1 MLKIYRKLFPYLRS
15 HLPEGAA
22 AAFCMIASTILDGF
36 SLGMLVPLIDVI
48 LLNRTV
54 HLPAWAPA
62 VVVGWV
68 HAFEALS
75 PMAKLHSVV
84 GFALF
89 FFFLKNLALFGQTYL
104 MSDLAMRFLRDI
116 RDGLY
121 RHYQKLSVDFFSGE
135 RTGDLVSRITYDV
148 AVLHNSITQGVA
160 DLIYQSAKV
169 VMFTAIVV
177 AIDWRLA
184 VVVLFLILAIGLLTV
199 RIGRILRKL
208 GLEVQE
214 RMADLNSRLI
224 ETLQGVRII
233 KAFTAEEAEARR
245 FADIN
250 QGYYKATMRTV
261 KRQEVLGGLTD
272 MIGMGA
278 GLFVLVVGGHAVLGG
293 TLSLGTFVLFLGALL
308 SLVQPVKKLSRLHS
322 VNQQALIAA
331 KRVVELLETEPSVV
345 EAPNAMELPRFQREI
360 QFQEIWFKY
369 QDRLVLQGMNLTVR
383 AGEVIA
389 IVGSSGTGKT
399 TLVNLIPRFYD
410 PVRGQVTVDGVDLKK
425 VSLLSLRSQIGLVN
439 QDPFLFHDTVRVN
452 IAFGRP
458 NAPLEEVIRAAK
470 AANADEFIRRLPVGY
485 DTPVGELG
493 TRLSGGERQRIAI
506 ARALLKDPPILI
518 LDEATSQLDS
528 ESEALVQEALDRLMK
543 GRTTF
548 VISHRLSTIRN
559 VDRIIVL
566 DQGKV
571 AEIGRHEELLQASP
585 LYRRLYELQIAQ

>member
-1 MLKIYRKLFPYLRS
+1 MLKIYRKLFPYLRP
-15 HLPEGAA
+15 HLPEGIA

-48 LLNRTV
+48 LLNRTIR
-54 HLPAWAPA
+54 LPAWAPA
-62 VVVGWV
+62 VIVGWV
-68 HAFEALS
+68 HAFEVLP

-470 AANADEFIRRLPVGY
+470 AANADDFIRRLPAGY

-571 AEIGRHEELLQASP
+571 AEMGRHEELLQASP

>member
-1 MLKIYRKLFPYLRS
+1 MLKIYRKLFPYLRP
-15 HLPEGAA
+15 HLPEGIA

-48 LLNRTV
+48 LLNRV
-54 HLPAWAPA
+54 IHLPAWAPA
-62 VVVGWV
+62 VIVEWV
-68 HAFEALS
+68 HAFEGLS
-75 PMAKLHSVV
+75 PPAKLHAVV

-104 MSDLAMRFLRDI
+104 MSDLAMRFLRDV
-116 RDGLY
+116 RNGLY

-160 DLIYQSAKV
+160 DLIFQSAKV

-184 VVVLFLILAIGLLTV
+184 AVVLFLILAIGLMTV

-208 GLEVQE
+208 GLEVQQ

-261 KRQEVLGGLTD
+261 KRQEVLAGLTD
-272 MIGMGA
+272 LIGMGA

-331 KRVVELLETEPSVV
+331 RRVVELLDTEPSVV
-345 EAPNAMELPRFQREI
+345 EAADAMELPRFRREI
-360 QFQEIWFKY
+360 RFQDIWFKY
-369 QDRLVLQGMNLTVR
+369 QDRFVLQGVNLTVR
-383 AGEVIA
+383 AGEVIG

-410 PVRGQVTVDGVDLKK
+410 PVREQVTVDGVDLKK
-425 VSLLSLRSQIGLVN
+425 VSLISLRSQIGLVN

-470 AANADEFIRRLPVGY
+470 AANADDFIRRLPAGY

-528 ESEALVQEALDRLMK
+528 ESEALVQEALERLMK
-543 GRTTF
+543 GRTPF

-571 AEIGRHEELLQASP
+571 AEMGRHEELLQASP

>member
-1 MLKIYRKLFPYLRS
+1 MLKIYRKLFPYLKA
-15 HLPEGAA
+15 HLPEGVA

-48 LLNRTV
+48 LLNRTI
-54 HLPAWAPA
+54 HLPAWMPL
-62 VVVGWV
+62 VVTERV
-68 HAFEALS
+68 HAFEAL
-75 PMAKLHSVV
+75 PPLAKLHSVV
-84 GFALF
+84 GCALF

-121 RHYQKLSVDFFSGE
+121 RHYQRMSVDFFTGE

-160 DLIYQSAKV
+160 DLLYQSAKV

-184 VVVLFLILAIGLLTV
+184 LVVLFLILAIGLLTV
-199 RIGRILRKL
+199 RIGKILRKL
-208 GLEVQE
+208 GLQVQQ

-233 KAFTAEEAEARR
+233 KAFTAEEAEALR
-245 FADIN
+245 FAAIN
-250 QGYYKATMRTV
+250 QDYYKATMRTV
-261 KRQEVLGGLTD
+261 KRQEALAGLTD
-272 MIGMGA
+272 LIGMGA
-278 GLFVLVVGGHAVLGG
+278 GLFVLVVGGHAVLRGD
-293 TLSLGTFVLFLGALL
+293 LSLGTFVLFLGALL
-308 SLVQPVKKLSRLHS
+308 SLVQPVKKLSRLHAI
-322 VNQQALIAA
+322 NQQALIAA
-331 KRVVELLETEPSVV
+331 KRVVELLETKPSVE
-345 EAPNAMELPRFQREI
+345 EAPDAVRLPHFRREI
-360 QFQEIWFKY
+360 RFQEIWFKY
-369 QDRLVLQGMNLTVR
+369 QDRFVLQGMNLTVR
-383 AGEVIA
+383 AGEVIG

-410 PVRGQVTVDGVDLKK
+410 PVRGQVTIDGVDLKR
-425 VSLLSLRSQIGLVN
+425 VSLQSLRAQVGLVN

-458 NAPLEEVIRAAK
+458 EAPLEEVIQAAK
-470 AANADEFIRRLPVGY
+470 TANADLFIRRLPAGY

-506 ARALLKDPPILI
+506 ARAVLKDPPILI

-528 ESEALVQEALDRLMK
+528 ESEALVQEALERLMK

-571 AEIGRHEELLQASP
+571 AEVGRHEELLQASP

>member
-1 MLKIYRKLFPYLRS
+1 MLKIYRKIFPYLKP
-15 HLPEGAA
+15 HIPEGIA
-22 AAFCMIASTILDGF
+22 AAFCMVASTILDGV
-36 SLGMLVPLIDVI
+36 SLGMLVPLIDLV
-48 LLNRTV
+48 LLGRTI
-54 HLPAWAPA
+54 HLPAWIPISVAER
-62 VVVGWV
+62 V
-68 HAFEALS
+68 HAFEAVPPL
-75 PMAKLHSVV
+75 AKLHFVV
-84 GFALF
+84 GFALL

-104 MSDLAMRFLRDI
+104 MSDVAMRFLRDL

-148 AVLHNSITQGVA
+148 AVLHNSITEGVS
-160 DLIYQSAKV
+160 DLIFQSAKV
-169 VMFTAIVV
+169 IMFTTMVV
-177 AIDWRLA
+177 VIQWRLA
-184 VVVLFLILAIGLLTV
+184 LVILFLMPVIGLLTV

-208 GLEVQE
+208 GLQVQQ

-233 KAFTAEEAEARR
+233 KAFTAEDAEARR
-245 FADIN
+245 FAAIN
-250 QGYYKATMRTV
+250 QGYYKATMRTI
-261 KRQEVLGGLTD
+261 KRQEALAGLTEY
-272 MIGMGA
+272 IGMAA
-278 GLFVLVVGGHAVLGG
+278 GLFVLEVGGRAVLGG
-293 TLSLGTFVLFLGALL
+293 NLSPGTFVLFLGALI
-308 SLVQPVKKLSRLHS
+308 SLLQPVKKLSRLHAI
-322 VNQQALIAA
+322 NQQALIAA
-331 KRVVELLETEPSVV
+331 QRVVELLETEPSVV
-345 EAPNAMELPRFQREI
+345 EAPGAVELPRFQREI
-360 QFQEIWFKY
+360 RFQDVWFKY
-369 QDRLVLQGMNLTVR
+369 QDRFVLQGVNLTIR
-383 AGEVIA
+383 AGEVIG

-410 PVRGQVTVDGVDLKK
+410 PSRGQVTIDGLDLKK
-425 VSLLSLRSQIGLVN
+425 MSLISLRAQVGLVN

-458 NAPLEEVIRAAK
+458 QATLEGVIHAAK
-470 AANADEFIRRLPVGY
+470 AANADDLIRRLPAGY

-528 ESEALVQEALDRLMK
+528 ESEALVQEALERLMK

-548 VISHRLSTIRN
+548 VIAHRLSTLRN

-571 AEIGRHEELLQASP
+571 AEVGRHEELLQASP